1 MRMKEKELLLLIT
14 IFFEFIFALMEAK
27 LRPKESYESI
37 FIFIHI
43 DSFKGVK
50 SVQKAE
56 PF

>member
-1 MRMKEKELLLLIT
+1 MRIKEKELLLLII
-14 IFFEFIFALMEAK
+14 IFLKRNHFCFDGSEIMIK
-27 LRPKESYESI
+27 RVLRIK
-37 FIFIHI
+37 FIHI

>member
-1 MRMKEKELLLLIT
+1 
-14 IFFEFIFALMEAK
+14 MEVK
-27 LRPKESYESI
+27 LWSKESYESI
-37 FIFIHI
+37 LIFIHI

>member
-1 MRMKEKELLLLIT
+1 MLV
-14 IFFEFIFALMEAK
+14 K
-27 LRPKESYESI
+27 LWPKESYESI

-43 DSFKGVK
+43 DSIKGVK